1 MEIGVEI
8 PLKQICLK
16 RVPKPERASLDL
28 PIKLLFPSVASKV
41 KEKLFLKK
49 SLKELLSAT
58 CRSRNYIFRS
68 AYSIEDVGAEDLE
81 EKRWAKHHNYL
92 NFSKMVEEK
101 VKCTLAFEKPNI

>member
-1 MEIGVEI
+1 METGVEI

-16 RVPKPERASLDL
+16 RVPKPGRASLDL

-41 KEKLFLKK
+41 KEKLLKK
-49 SLKELLSAT
+49 SLKELSLCHMQKQKPHLS
-58 CRSRNYIFRS
+58 S
-68 AYSIEDVGAEDLE
+68 AYSIEDVGGEDLE

-101 VKCTLAFEKPNI
+101 VKCTLAFEKPNG

>member
-1 MEIGVEI
+1 METGVEI

-49 SLKELLSAT
+49 V
-58 CRSRNYIFRS
+58 SRNFS
-68 AYSIEDVGAEDLE
+68 LPHAEAETTSFDLPTVL
-81 EKRWAKHHNYL
+81 K
-92 NFSKMVEEK
+92 
-101 VKCTLAFEKPNI
+101 TLGLKI